1 MDKGATFI
9 KDEFARVEL
18 LKESAS
24 GSTEIVQGMDKQI
37 FVRKIIPYINL
48 PYTQLATLQHPALPL
63 IYYVA
68 EDAAHTYVIEEY
80 ISGQNLQELLEKKGS
95 FSEKQ
100 VTNIAL
106 QLCQVL
112 QVLHAHKIL
121 HRDIKPDNIILKN
134 DGSIK
139 LIDFGAAR
147 LAETDQHT
155 HDTHILGT
163 EGFAPPEQYGFAP
176 TDVRSD
182 LYAVGVTI
190 KTLLGPHYQGRL
202 LKIAGQCTQL
212 DPSQRI
218 ASAADLEAALRAK
231 AYTVRKKI
239 SMVLLAL
246 CLLALGYG
254 TWNARQARNN
264 KANIGTEQKA
274 HAPEGS
280 FSLKNTKII
289 TKQDKTITQPKQETP
304 QEQQT
309 KATQQ
314 DNTAQGQ
321 ATVELS
327 TSGWNFAKVSL
338 NDDRPQLAA
347 MAKKAQQ
354 NGRTLVNFASNT
366 DSPGVTVQNTSNVA
380 LHNPKVTFRFTNF
393 GVMGTSSTINIGG
406 NNKEITDFH
415 TGSNKNLTQQ
425 LTVQLKGDIA
435 PHDSWYVSLSLVD
448 SFYLLGA
455 NPTIQL
461 NFSAANAAPQET
473 TLKININ

>member
-37 FVRKIIPYINL
+37 FVRKIIPYIGL
-48 PYTQLATLQHPALPL
+48 PYQELAKLQHPLLPL

-80 ISGQNLQELLEKKGS
+80 ISGQNLQALLEKKGY
-95 FSEKQ
+95 FSESQ
-100 VTNIAL
+100 VTSIAL

-231 AYTVRKKI
+231 SYTIRKKI

-246 CLLALGYG
+246 CLLAFGYG
-254 TWNARQARNN
+254 IWNARQAREN
-264 KANIGTEQKA
+264 KVNITTEQKA

-280 FSLKNTKII
+280 FSLKNTKIAA
-289 TKQDKTITQPKQETP
+289 KQDKTITQPKQEIP

-327 TSGWNFAKVSL
+327 TGGWNFTKVSI
-338 NDDRPQLAA
+338 NDDRPQLATL
-347 MAKKAQQ
+347 AKKAQQ

-366 DSPGVTVQNTSNVA
+366 ESPGVTIQNSSNVA
-380 LHNPKVTFRFTNF
+380 LHNPRVTFHFTNF
-393 GVMGTSSTINIGG
+393 GIMGTNSNINISG

-425 LTVQLKGDIA
+425 LTMQLQGDIA

-461 NFSAANAAPQET
+461 NFSSANAVPQET